1 MKAADNMENL
11 VKTISGLPK
20 SKPLIIGIDGRCA
33 AGKTTLAAALQTKI
47 GCAVFHID
55 DFFLRPEQR
64 TEKRLQTAGENVDH
78 ERFLE
83 EVLLPLKNGENPI
96 VYRPYD
102 CKKQTL
108 GGKVT
113 VRTAAVNVVE
123 GSYCLHPSLW
133 EFYGLRVFLT
143 VDPEEQMRRIIRRNG
158 AENAEIFRDR
168 WIPLEEKYFAA
179 FDIEGRC
186 GIVLQG
192 GDVPI

>member
-1 MKAADNMENL
+1 MENL
-11 VKTISGLPK
+11 VKTINSLIDSLPK

-33 AGKTTLAAALQTKI
+33 AGKTTLAAALQAEI
-47 GCAVFHID
+47 GCAVFHMD

-64 TEKRLQTAGENVDH
+64 AETRLQTAGENVDH

-83 EVLLPLKNGENPI
+83 EVLLPLKNGESTV

-102 CKKQTL
+102 CKKQALT
-108 GGKVT
+108 GEVT

-123 GSYCLHPSLW
+123 GSYSLHPSLW
-133 EFYGLRVFLT
+133 GFYDLRVFLT
-143 VDPEEQMRRIIRRNG
+143 VSPEEQMRRIIRRNG
-158 AENAEIFRDR
+158 EENAEIFRDR

-186 GIVLQG
+186 DFRG
-192 GDVPI
+192 